1 MHGKGV
7 CCERPRSLLQRSRW
21 YDRLVG
27 RDVLC
32 PRLFGQR
39 LDGGDGHVFR
49 LVLRA
54 ILRPAPDLS
63 EVRMNGLVGRSF
75 PKIVDWSAF
84 CGTIEE

>member
-1 MHGKGV
+1 MHGGGV

-21 YDRLVG
+21 SDRLVG

-49 LVLRA
+49 LVLHA

-63 EVRMNGLVGRSF
+63 EVRMKGLVG
-75 PKIVDWSAF
+75 
-84 CGTIEE
+84 